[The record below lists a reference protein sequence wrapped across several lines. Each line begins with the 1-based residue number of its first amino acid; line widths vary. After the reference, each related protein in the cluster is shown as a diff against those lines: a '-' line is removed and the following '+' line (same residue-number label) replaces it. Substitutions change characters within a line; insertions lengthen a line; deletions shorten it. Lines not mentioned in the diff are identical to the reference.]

1 MASLSAFFS
10 YDANTMDRGI
20 PYYQFTAFQYNTGGN
35 AWYNPTVRPTDTL
48 FVVGD
53 NYGGAGTRFG
63 ITKSPLNLFAQLTG
77 SWGQISSGATHTIA
91 QSAGTTKW
99 FSTGYN
105 YYGQLATSDFDDR
118 LFFTAITGN
127 WSQMNSGVYHNMAL
141 SAGTSTKWYGSGDH
155 NQGQLGIGA
164 IGGGNKNRS
173 QFTQIPGD
181 WSTIQCGGR
190 HTMALS
196 AGTNTLFAT
205 GYNFSGQLGLGNSG
219 LGTERSTFTQLT
231 GNWSQIK
238 CGYDSTMAL
247 SAGTNVWFGTGE
259 NNGQFGQGGIG
270 NNRNTFTALTG
281 NWSQIVYGGYGSDG
295 GVIFALSAGTN
306 RWFGAGK
313 NYSGTLGFGTS
324 GSGNPVNTFTMLTG
338 NWEKILCKGTHAMA
352 LSAGTNRWFAAG
364 SNNFGELAIGTSGGA
379 GTNVKTFFTP
389 LTGNW
394 SQILPLDNCTFAVS
408 ARDPMASPLVVDN
421 FENQPITFKMRPIT
435 NSGVTGSEAS
445 FTYVP
450 PPLSAMYGTGNNT
463 YGQLGLGTTGGTNN
477 TFAALTGNWGQ
488 VACGSNHTM
497 ALSAGTT
504 KLFGT
509 GYNFSGQLGLGQDF
523 DTIDYNKNTLTA
535 LTGNW
540 GQFACGGDYT
550 MTLSAGTGALFA
562 TGANNFGQL
571 GMPPGSR
578 LCRNTFTQLTGNWG
592 QFACGGAHT
601 MALSAG
607 TTRLYGT
614 GYNYSGQL
622 GLGDSDLGTDR
633 STFTQLTGN
642 WSQVACG
649 ASHTMTLSAGT
660 NALFGTGSNS
670 DGQLGTGN
678 TTRRNRFVPLTGN
691 WSQVAC
697 GASHTMALSAGTT
710 RLFSTGANNYGQLGL
725 GTTGGTFYTLT
736 QVAGNWSQVV
746 CGDNHTMALSAGTT
760 QWYST
765 GRNSDGQL
773 ALGDTTLR
781 NTFTALTAILRSQLA
796 CGSNFT
802 MASWY

>member
-1 MASLSAFFS
+1 MASLSAYFS
-10 YDANTMDRGI
+10 YDVNTIDRGI
-20 PYYQFTAFQYNTGGN
+20 PYAQFTAFQYNTGGN

-324 GSGNPVNTFTMLTG
+324 GSGSNVNTFTMLTG
-338 NWEKILCKGTHAMA
+338 NWEKILCKGSHAMA

-421 FENQPITFKMRPIT
+421 FANQPIVFKMRPIT

-445 FTYVP
+445 FSYNP
-450 PPLSAMYGTGNNT
+450 PPLPVLHSTGSNSN
-463 YGQLGLGTTGGTNN
+463 GQLGLGNFGTSRN
-477 TFAALTGNWGQ
+477 TFTALTASWLPAGNWSQIACGLYHTMALSAGTTQLFGTGSNQFGQCGIGADADVNRNTFTQLTGNWSQ
-488 VACGSNHTM
+488 VACGDNYTMALSAGTNALFGTGSNIVGELGLGNTVQRNTFTQLTGNWSQVKCGIAHTM

-504 KLFGT
+504 KWFGT
-509 GYNFSGQLGLGQDF
+509 GYNSSGQLGLG
-523 DTIDYNKNTLTA
+523 DTVQKTTFTQVAD
-535 LTGNW
+535 NW
-540 GQFACGGDYT
+540 TQVTCGGYHT
-550 MTLSAGTGALFA
+550 MALSAGTGALF
-562 TGANNFGQL
+562 
-571 GMPPGSR
+571 
-578 LCRNTFTQLTGNWG
+578 
-592 QFACGGAHT
+592 
-601 MALSAG
+601 
-607 TTRLYGT
+607 GT
-614 GYNYSGQL
+614 GRNDYGQL
-622 GLGDSDLGTDR
+622 GLGYNFNR

-649 ASHTMTLSAGT
+649 HYHTMALSAGT
-660 NALFGTGSNS
+660 SRWFGTGYNLR
-670 DGQLGTGN
+670 GQLGLGN
-678 TTRRNRFVPLTGN
+678 NTDCNTFTQLTGN

-697 GASHTMALSAGTT
+697 GL
-710 RLFSTGANNYGQLGL
+710 NY
-725 GTTGGTFYTLT
+725 
-736 QVAGNWSQVV
+736 
-746 CGDNHTMALSAGTT
+746 TMALSAGTT
-760 QWYST
+760 QLLGT
-765 GRNSDGQL
+765 GRNADGQL
-773 ALGDTTLR
+773 GLGDIADR
-781 NTFTALTAILRSQLA
+781 NTFTALTGNWSLIA
-796 CGSNFT
+796 CGSYHT
-802 MASWY
+802 MASGC